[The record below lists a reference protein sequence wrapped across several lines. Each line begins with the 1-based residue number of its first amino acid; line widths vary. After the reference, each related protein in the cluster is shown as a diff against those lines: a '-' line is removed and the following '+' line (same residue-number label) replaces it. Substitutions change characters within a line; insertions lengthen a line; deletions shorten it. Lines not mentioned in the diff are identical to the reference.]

1 MKDLDLR
8 SCMCSHFFPVRT
20 GQICETRV
28 NGRIM
33 YTFLGSKRRVVIKAK
48 RRGISALTYV
58 KFGQHSHENN
68 KNDSAVQKNKSKR
81 CRDQKK
87 QRSKRARRF

>member
-28 NGRIM
+28 NGRVM

-48 RRGISALTYV
+48 RRGISALT
-58 KFGQHSHENN
+58 
-68 KNDSAVQKNKSKR
+68 
-81 CRDQKK
+81 
-87 QRSKRARRF
+87 